1 MCFAQTEARLSKRC
15 SCNGR
20 RRPRVARH
28 LQARL
33 ETRLETRRETRL
45 ERVARH
51 FQARR
56 STGWRRVPLAP
67 PILAHVMAHAQ
78 CERARLAPASARPAP
93 RAAVTGRNARVPSHA
108 ASSLARRAPSAFCR
122 MFWCLMLMTVLDTA
136 SYISRSPCNPASTS
150 ADHTSMYMPQ
160 PHCVSSKSA
169 PF

>member
-93 RAAVTGRNARVPSHA
+93 RAAVTGRYRPQ
-108 ASSLARRAPSAFCR
+108 RPRAVSCR
-122 MFWCLMLMTVLDTA
+122 LLLGAPCTFGFLPDVLVLDVDDSLGYRIVHFQVA
-136 SYISRSPCNPASTS
+136 L
-150 ADHTSMYMPQ
+150 Q
-160 PHCVSSKSA
+160 SSQH
-169 PF
+169 FG